1 MGARPWELVVHSPEW
16 TTGWDEKAG
25 KGPETG
31 GRGGASGPLAGMKSP
46 ENGWKPGKVS
56 EPVDHFEEWTTGWG
70 GLPFLALLSL
80 FF

>member
-1 MGARPWELVVHSPEW
+1 ME
-16 TTGWDEKAG
+16 
-25 KGPETG
+25 
-31 GRGGASGPLAGMKSP
+31 SGPLAGAKRA
-46 ENGWKPGKVS
+46 ENGWKPGKMS